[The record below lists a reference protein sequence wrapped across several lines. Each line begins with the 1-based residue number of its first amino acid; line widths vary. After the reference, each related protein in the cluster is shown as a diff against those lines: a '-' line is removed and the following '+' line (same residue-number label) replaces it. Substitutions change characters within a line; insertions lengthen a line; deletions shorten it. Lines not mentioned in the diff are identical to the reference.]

1 VYHLTGRNG
10 YAIRQL
16 PMGGK
21 KTKYDRKIDMNDK
34 QKQPDKM
41 AMDDRFRFRCHPG
54 VDCFTTCCA
63 DVTIF
68 LGPFDVIRLK
78 QRLGLSSEEFLDKYT
93 HFLATQK
100 QLIPVVVL
108 KMIEE
113 GEKPCPF
120 VSPEGCQVYEDR
132 PWPCRM
138 YPLDMDQDEK
148 FSIMAEPEKCLG
160 LNEDQE
166 LRIIEW
172 LEDQG
177 VMDYQRVN
185 GCFAEIT
192 NHPKLKEID
201 ATNPQVKKM
210 LTMATYNLDKFREF
224 IFKSSFLDIFDL
236 EDNFMELLRVD
247 DTELLRFGMDWI
259 KFGLFAEKTLKI
271 KPEVMEARQKQA
283 AEA

>member
-1 VYHLTGRNG
+1 
-10 YAIRQL
+10 
-16 PMGGK
+16 MS
-21 KTKYDRKIDMNDK
+21 DE
-34 QKQPDKM
+34 QKNADKM
-41 AMDDRFRFRCHPG
+41 DMDDRFQFRCHPG
-54 VDCFTTCCA
+54 VNCFTSCCA

-78 QRLGLSSEEFLDKYT
+78 ERLGLSSDEFLDKYT
-93 HFLATQK
+93 HFLATEK

-120 VSPEGCQVYEDR
+120 VSPEGCRVYEDR

-148 FSIMAEPEKCLG
+148 FSVIADPEKCLG
-160 LNEDQE
+160 LKEKDE

-177 VMDYQRVN
+177 IMDYQRVN
-185 GCFAEIT
+185 GYFAEIT
-192 NHPKLKEID
+192 NHPKLKELD
-201 ATNPQVKKM
+201 VSNSQVKKM

-224 IFKSSFLDIFDL
+224 IFESSFLDVFDL
-236 EDNFMELLRVD
+236 EGDFIELLRVD

-259 KFGLFAEKTLKI
+259 KFGLFAEKTLNI
-271 KPEVMEARQKQA
+271 KPEVLEARQKQA
-283 AEA
+283 AEAAKESSK